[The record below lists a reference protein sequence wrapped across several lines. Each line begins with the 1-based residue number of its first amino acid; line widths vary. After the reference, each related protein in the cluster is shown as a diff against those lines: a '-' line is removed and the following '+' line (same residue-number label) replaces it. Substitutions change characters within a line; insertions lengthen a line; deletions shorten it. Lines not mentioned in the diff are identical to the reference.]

1 MVYRWKKMIAGI
13 LMTFTEPRIL
23 SQILALIAIYWDIY
37 FEIWSCILCG
47 ALSLQFFNCLTRI
60 LIKIGYSLSI
70 SLNKQNPTRTWTQIK
85 QIIVYTMA
93 YCVILLKRF
102 NPFMQ
107 RSNWLYIYFFY
118 TFYNRCWILIWN
130 FKINTVKN
138 CVLNCQFKIKTGENK
153 Q

>member
-1 MVYRWKKMIAGI
+1 MVCRWKKMIAGI

-47 ALSLQFFNCLTRI
+47 ALSLRIFNCLAWI

-107 RSNWLYIYFFY
+107 RSNWFY
-118 TFYNRCWILIWN
+118 KMYRCWILIWN